1 MITVI
6 TGPNELSLSL
16 DPIVYELESDNYLQ
30 SGGLEAINY
39 VSFTGGVTAETQ
51 IPLKWKGSVQTFVA
65 KTSPTGSGAQFP
77 TGNGGASYV
86 QSLVPYFQA
95 NVFLSDDFVVSYAVV
110 QSSPCLVFSSRKKGK
125 KYNFS
130 KLDWTS
136 GAIGWIQEAADRT
149 RAVNHCV
156 LVRIFLRNT
165 TGNAYDMVFSENLP
179 TDEAGRV
186 SIDVAEILHPYLCL
200 SPELPAWAGMLYQQ
214 SKRSIRGYY
223 LQVADGFGSPVQLG
237 QMATLPTRYVSF
249 GGSGYGRLSLVPGR
263 FFASGKYRALRLGDL
278 TRIIIKD
285 APQWLTFVNQAT
297 VQVDVMLKM
306 KVYYDDNTTQTVTR
320 FTTAW
325 GAWEKLAVEAGPVQ
339 CGVFEVNTGK
349 TPIAYELYLQKGA
362 TVISDTYRYI
372 LNDNT
377 YQYRKYF
384 TYVNS
389 LGAVDTL
396 TVWGA
401 QEGTT
406 SLFLATASK
415 NLPYPYAI
423 GDTEEFQ
430 YDAQFRQ
437 SYKCFFELNSRSD
450 FSIFRDFLISAYR
463 YRFVAGAAYPIG
475 ILSSKWDEPAED
487 DTLFFGDFEYTF
499 LFTEDGQL

>member
-6 TGPNELSLSL
+6 SSPSQLSLSL
-16 DPIVYELESDNYLQ
+16 DPIVYDLESDNFLQ
-30 SGGLEAINY
+30 SAGLEAINY
-39 VSFTGGVTAETQ
+39 VSFTSAVTAETQ
-51 IPLKWKGSVQTFVA
+51 IPLKWNGSVQTFAA

-77 TGNGGASYV
+77 AGNGSASYV
-86 QSLVPYFQA
+86 QSLVPYFQS
-95 NVFLSDDFVVSYAVV
+95 NVFLSDDFVVSYAMVG
-110 QSSPCLVFSSRKKGK
+110 SEHSLVFTSKKKGK

-136 GAIGWIQEAADRT
+136 GKIGWIQEAADRT
-149 RAVNHCV
+149 RALNHCL

-200 SPELPAWAGMLYQQ
+200 TPELPAWAGMVYQQ

-237 QMATLPTRYVSF
+237 QMTTLPTRYVAF
-249 GGSGYGRLSLVPGR
+249 GGSGYGRLSLVPSR
-263 FFASGKYRALRLGDL
+263 FFASGKYKALRLGEL

-285 APQWLTFVNQAT
+285 APQWLTFLNQST
-297 VQVDVMLKM
+297 VQVDVLLKM
-306 KVYYDDNTTQTVTR
+306 KVYFDDNTNEIYNR
-320 FTTAW
+320 FIMTW
-325 GAWEKLAVEAGPVQ
+325 GAWEKLLVEAGPVQ
-339 CGVFEVNTGK
+339 CGVFELNNGK
-349 TPIAYELYLQKGA
+349 TPIAYELFLQKGA

-401 QEGTT
+401 QDGQT
-406 SLFLATASK
+406 SLSFATVSK
-415 NLPYPYAI
+415 NLPFPYSI

-430 YDAQFRQ
+430 YDAQFHQ
-437 SYKCFFELNSRSD
+437 SYKCFFELDSKSHFN
-450 FSIFRDFLISAYR
+450 IFRDFLISAYR

-475 ILSSKWDEPAED
+475 ILSQKWDEPAED
-487 DTLFFGDFEYTF
+487 DTLCFGDFEYKF